1 MPQGTSKA
9 RKHRQQRPS
18 RRVNAERSKPGARYT
33 VGLPA
38 TLATEVERYAE
49 TVDTSMSKAIAALV
63 RLGLESQVTRKREFL
78 ERMKQNL
85 ASDDPGA
92 TDRLV
97 DEFRDIVLGR

>member
-1 MPQGTSKA
+1 MNS
-9 RKHRQQRPS
+9 
-18 RRVNAERSKPGARYT
+18 ERSKPGARYT
-33 VGLPA
+33 VGLPS

-63 RLGLESQVTRKREFL
+63 RLGLESQAARKREFL

-85 ASDDPGA
+85 STDDPGS

-97 DEFRDIVLGR
+97 DEFRDIILGR